1 MSAAMAA
8 ATGVGLPTLAL
19 AADDQKPDKWVKG
32 VCRYCGTGCGVMVGV
47 KNGKAVAI
55 QGDPNNHNAGLLC
68 LKGSLLIP
76 VLNSKERVTQPM
88 VRRKKGA
95 PLEPVSW
102 DEALDLMA
110 SKFRPSIDTY
120 GANSVAWYGSGQ
132 CLTEERYLASKIF
145 KELGYQPTDR
155 YPHMVTMAL
164 AFAINIAGVAEAYSL
179 AKKAGVD
186 PARVYQAIR
195 SGLAKPCAAAKAV

>member
-8 ATGVGLPTLAL
+8 ATGAGLPTLAL
-19 AADDQKPDKWVKG
+19 AADDNKPDKWVKG

-88 VRRKKGA
+88 LRRTKGG
-95 PLEPVSW
+95 PLEPISW

-110 SKFRPSIDTY
+110 SKFRHSIDTF
-120 GANSVAWYGSGQ
+120 GPNSVAWYGSGQ
-132 CLTEERYLASKIF
+132 CLTEESYLANKIF
-145 KELGYQPTDR
+145 KGGFGT
-155 YPHMVTMAL
+155 
-164 AFAINIAGVAEAYSL
+164 NN
-179 AKKAGVD
+179 VD
-186 PARVYQAIR
+186 GNPR
-195 SGLAKPCAAAKAV
+195 L

>member
-1 MSAAMAA
+1 MNTSRRDFLRFFAMSAAMAA

-76 VLNSKERVTQPM
+76 VLDSKERVTQPM
-88 VRRKKGA
+88 RRRTKGG
-95 PLEPVSW
+95 PLEPISW

-110 SKFRPSIDTY
+110 EKFS
-120 GANSVAWYGSGQ
+120 
-132 CLTEERYLASKIF
+132 
-145 KELGYQPTDR
+145 
-155 YPHMVTMAL
+155 H
-164 AFAINIAGVAEAYSL
+164 AIENHGPDAVAGVAC
-179 AKKAGVD
+179 
-186 PARVYQAIR
+186 ARSINEDNYQMQKLFRAVFKTNNIDH
-195 SGLAKPCAAAKAV
+195 CART